1 MAPRR
6 KRNKQQT
13 ARISFAEGQKP
24 RFAQRV
30 LAIDSNQERLVE
42 EDLLR
47 LPETDAVQLP
57 GLPDIPVI
65 PVKTDTTIKR
75 IA

>member
-1 MAPRR
+1 
-6 KRNKQQT
+6 
-13 ARISFAEGQKP
+13 
-24 RFAQRV
+24 V

-47 LPETDAVQLP
+47 LPESDAVQLP
-57 GLPDIPVI
+57 GLPDIPV
-65 PVKTDTTIKR
+65 KTDTTIKR

>member
-1 MAPRR
+1 
-6 KRNKQQT
+6 
-13 ARISFAEGQKP
+13 
-24 RFAQRV
+24 V

-47 LPETDAVQLP
+47 LPESDAVQLP
-57 GLPDIPVI
+57 VLPDIPVI